1 VADADHAGEV
11 ERFLEPAE
19 PVDPGGDV
27 EEGGRPATAAAPAEA
42 PVFEVPGRPAAAGE
56 IGDELV
62 LEAQVIARAPEAAVD
77 QDRGGE
83 WALALWQRQ
92 LAELVAP
99 LTVGVPERLD
109 DAEVSR

>member
-19 PVDPGGDV
+19 PVDPGADV
-27 EEGGRPATAAAPAEA
+27 EEGGRPAAAATPAEA
-42 PVFEVPGRPAAAGE
+42 PVFEVPGRPAAAAE

-62 LEAQVIARAPEAAVD
+62 LEAQVVAGAPEATVD
-77 QDRGGE
+77 QDRDWEG
-83 WALALWQRQ
+83 APALWQRQ
-92 LAELVAP
+92 LAELIAP